1 MLQLG
6 HGATNP
12 RTSANVVA
20 GGESQGLDILDSAT
34 WLGLSE
40 GPSEGVARAHG
51 EARRGGE
58 RIILGCSTRLGG
70 REEAGKGRAGPEGT
84 RGTGRVREPRGRRQ
98 TRREMKNTRVAAFW
112 SGRHGTFSTPRTPKR
127 SRRRVIRCAFPVPRN
142 SRAPRGG
149 LGPDGRGRGRHG
161 RAGSTPRRST
171 PIRARPS
178 RRPCATP

>member
-34 WLGLSE
+34 WLGLS
-40 GPSEGVARAHG
+40 GRVAHG
-51 EARRGGE
+51 CARGGE
-58 RIILGCSTRLGG
+58 PQRIILGCSTRLGG
-70 REEAGKGRAGPEGT
+70 REEAGKGRAGPEGASE
-84 RGTGRVREPRGRRQ
+84 TGRVREPRGRRQ

>member
-58 RIILGCSTRLGG
+58 RIILGCSTRLEG
-70 REEAGKGRAGPEGT
+70 REERRKGAGRSRRYPRNWKSARAARPEADPT
-84 RGTGRVREPRGRRQ
+84 RDEKHSGCCFVRPARQ
-98 TRREMKNTRVAAFW
+98 V
-112 SGRHGTFSTPRTPKR
+112 STPRTPKW

-149 LGPDGRGRGRHG
+149 LGAR
-161 RAGSTPRRST
+161 
-171 PIRARPS
+171 RARARAARARGKHAAPLH
-178 RRPCATP
+178 AN